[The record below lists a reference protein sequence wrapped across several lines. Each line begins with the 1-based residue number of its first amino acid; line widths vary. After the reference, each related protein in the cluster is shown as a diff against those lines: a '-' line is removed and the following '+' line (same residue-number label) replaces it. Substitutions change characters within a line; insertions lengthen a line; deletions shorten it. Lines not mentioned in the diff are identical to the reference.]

1 MLHLAGHDHESDGG
15 QMRKLEQKLRAGLNL
30 PEGLIER
37 TDVAPRRGR
46 RRR

>member
-1 MLHLAGHDHESDGG
+1 
-15 QMRKLEQKLRAGLNL
+15 MRKLEQKLRAGLNL

-37 TDVAPRRGR
+37 AAATPRHGR